1 MTKIG
6 FIGTGSMGGMFIR
19 KFTETGAVAACD
31 IIASNRSADK
41 LAALAAKTGAIAAGS
56 NRDVVK
62 SADVIFLC
70 VKPLDVTG
78 VMHEIQ
84 DLLTREKLLV
94 SIASSITIDDL
105 SLMSNAR
112 VARVIPSV
120 TSECLKG
127 ISLVTFGSKAEITD
141 KKLIIALLDH
151 ISKAVEVEEKDLE
164 TLLDLTSCAPAFIA
178 ALMREFA
185 QSAVRLRGIT
195 PELAELLVKETL
207 AGTSD
212 MLAREGCSFEEIVT
226 EVATKGGITEE
237 GVKIIDRE
245 APPMYDHLLEATAA
259 KRRLVSERIKNQK

>member
-6 FIGTGSMGGMFIR
+6 FIGTGSMGGMLIR

-41 LAALAAKTGAIAAGS
+41 LEALTDADR
-56 NRDVVK
+56 RDRSRLEPGRSK

-127 ISLVTFGSKAEITD
+127 ISLVTGSKAEIAD
-141 KKLIIALLDH
+141 KRNSSLRSSIISVKPSKSKRK
-151 ISKAVEVEEKDLE
+151 IS
-164 TLLDLTSCAPAFIA
+164 T
-178 ALMREFA
+178 
-185 QSAVRLRGIT
+185 
-195 PELAELLVKETL
+195 
-207 AGTSD
+207 
-212 MLAREGCSFEEIVT
+212 
-226 EVATKGGITEE
+226 
-237 GVKIIDRE
+237 
-245 APPMYDHLLEATAA
+245 H
-259 KRRLVSERIKNQK
+259 

>member
-1 MTKIG
+1 MTRIG
-6 FIGTGSMGGMFIR
+6 FIGTGNMGGMFIR
-19 KFTETGAVAACD
+19 KFTETGVVARGD

-41 LAALAAKTGAIAAGS
+41 LAALAAQTGAIAAGS

-78 VMHEIQ
+78 VMQEIQ
-84 DLLTREKLLV
+84 DLLTTEKLLV
-94 SIASSITIDDL
+94 SIASSITIEDL

-112 VARVIPSV
+112 VVRVIPSV

-127 ISLVTFGSKAEITD
+127 ISLVAFGRNAEITD
-141 KKLIIALLDH
+141 KELIIELLDH
-151 ISKAVEVEEKDLE
+151 ISKAVEVEEKDLDN
-164 TLLDLTSCAPAFIA
+164 LLDLTSCAPAFIA

-185 QSAVRLRGIT
+185 QSAVRMRGIT
-195 PELAELLVKETL
+195 PEIAELLVKETVV
-207 AGTSD
+207 GTAE
-212 MLAREGCSFEEIVT
+212 MLSRDGCSFEEIVT

-245 APPMYDHLLEATAA
+245 TPPVYDHLLEATAA
-259 KRRLVSERIKNQK
+259 KRKLVREKIKNKE

>member
-1 MTKIG
+1 MTRIG

-19 KFTETGAVAACD
+19 KFTETGVVARGD

-41 LAALAAKTGAIAAGS
+41 LAALAAQTGAVAAGS

-62 SADVIFLC
+62 NADVIFLC

-78 VMHEIQ
+78 VMHEIG

-112 VARVIPSV
+112 IVRVIPSV

-127 ISLVTFGSKAEITD
+127 ISLVAFGSKAETRD
-141 KKLIIALLDH
+141 KELLIALLDH

-164 TLLDLTSCAPAFIA
+164 DIVRFDELCARIYRCPDA
-178 ALMREFA
+178 R
-185 QSAVRLRGIT
+185 VRTICSENKGHYTGNCRIT
-195 PELAELLVKETL
+195 
-207 AGTSD
+207 G
-212 MLAREGCSFEEIVT
+212 
-226 EVATKGGITEE
+226 
-237 GVKIIDRE
+237 
-245 APPMYDHLLEATAA
+245 
-259 KRRLVSERIKNQK
+259 